1 MILHYDDG
9 AGYELEYQSVASFE
23 EKSVKFEESVPKS
36 NPYWLRLFRCF
47 LSKHLKSWFDQVNV
61 SQF

>member
-1 MILHYDDG
+1 MILDYDDA
-9 AGYELEYQSVASFE
+9 AGYALEYQSVASFE